1 MLNLN
6 RVYRTAETTANKNKL
21 RLRPRIGNS
30 RKGKKM
36 ISSLVDTLKK
46 TVTFKGRATK
56 ADFWIFMLA
65 VFLFTIVAAL
75 LIGLTAGSVLGK
87 ILFAIFAIIYLAIF
101 VCYISVSVRR
111 LHDLGLSGFW
121 LWYLNPFGLP
131 VIYMV
136 YLLDL
141 DQASNRLIGKI
152 QGIGSVWLGWILT
165 WLFWPIG
172 ASITLFLLF
181 LYDGK
186 KEDNEFGPNPYK
198 KA

>member
-1 MLNLN
+1 
-6 RVYRTAETTANKNKL
+6 
-21 RLRPRIGNS
+21 
-30 RKGKKM
+30 M

-46 TVTFKGRATK
+46 TLTFKGRATK
-56 ADFWIFMLA
+56 ADFWIFMLF
-65 VFLFTIVAAL
+65 VFVFGIVASL
-75 LIGLTAGSVLGK
+75 LIVLTGGSALGNIVLVILGLL
-87 ILFAIFAIIYLAIF
+87 YLALI

-141 DQASNRLIGKI
+141 DRASNRVIEKI
-152 QGIGSVWLGWILT
+152 QATGSVWLGWILT

-172 ASITLFLLF
+172 ATITLFLLF

-198 KA
+198 EA